1 MKTRKNIAMWI
12 LMVLVALWIV
22 SLPAIC
28 KAETKPWTK
37 GEKTVLA
44 WSIAAVAADMF
55 TTCRM
60 LDNPYNYETNPAL
73 GRHPSD
79 GKVVVYLS
87 ISHIVCVA
95 ISHWVPEITLPIIGK
110 VNMRY
115 SLLGS
120 KAALNTYYAIGNTQL
135 DW

>member
-1 MKTRKNIAMWI
+1 M
-12 LMVLVALWIV
+12 IV
-22 SLPAIC
+22 GVIFLSGCGHLSTPR
-28 KAETKPWTK
+28 PWTT
-37 GEKTVLA
+37 GEKVTLGWSVLA
-44 WSIAAVAADMF
+44 SAADAY
-55 TTCRM
+55 TTTQA
-60 LDNPYNYETNPAL
+60 LNNPYNYEANPL
-73 GRHPSD
+73 IGKHPSD

>member
-28 KAETKPWTK
+28 KAETKPWTT

-60 LDNPYNYETNPAL
+60 LDNPYNYEMNPAL

-79 GKVVVYLS
+79 GRVVLHLS
-87 ISHIVCVA
+87 ISHLICVA
-95 ISHWVPEITLPIIGK
+95 ISHWVP
-110 VNMRY
+110 RR
-115 SLLGS
+115 
-120 KAALNTYYAIGNTQL
+120 
-135 DW
+135 